1 MALEKFNKVGM
12 RDKKTKKVVIF
23 PKYSEIGDFCNGFAI
38 VTVEKYRN
46 GIKKT
51 LYGYLTEDGKEIPAI
66 YTKASEFYENGFAA
80 VERDGA
86 IGILLKDGT
95 EHLFKGATTIWP
107 CSGVEGIYKML
118 TWEGW
123 GYIKIRNGEY
133 TKLTEA
139 KYSVADDFIFSMAHV
154 AQGVYSGII
163 DENGKEVLPLKYGS
177 AEQLSENLFHVTFD
191 GKSVI
196 IDRNEDVLLEEV
208 EYVEIRKYT
217 KKAYAL
223 VHFKDGTSQF
233 MSDNGKLSGE
243 RKYNEMER
251 FISGMMKVV
260 NFTECGMAVGL
271 VNEEF
276 KELVAPFVPNENE
289 SLKIDEKLGVIVLQ
303 KDNEKFIINK
313 KGETIK
319 IS

>member
-1 MALEKFNKVGM
+1 
-12 RDKKTKKVVIF
+12 
-23 PKYSEIGDFCNGFAI
+23 
-38 VTVEKYRN
+38 
-46 GIKKT
+46 
-51 LYGYLTEDGKEIPAI
+51 
-66 YTKASEFYENGFAA
+66 
-80 VERDGA
+80 
-86 IGILLKDGT
+86 
-95 EHLFKGATTIWP
+95 
-107 CSGVEGIYKML
+107 ML
-118 TWEGW
+118 TREGW

-139 KYSVADDFIFSMAHV
+139 KYSEADDFKFGMAHV
-154 AQGVYSGII
+154 SKDVYSGII

-260 NFTECGMAVGL
+260 NFTECGMAVGV

>member
-12 RDKKTKKVVIF
+12 RDKETKKVVVF
-23 PKYSEIGDFCNGFAI
+23 PKFSSIGEFYNGFAI
-38 VTVEKYRN
+38 TKVITYRN
-46 GIKKT
+46 GIQKT
-51 LYGYLTEDGKEIPAI
+51 KYGYLSEYGVEIPAI
-66 YTKASEFYENGFAA
+66 YNQASNFYEEGFASI
-80 VERDGA
+80 ERDGV

-139 KYSVADDFIFSMAHV
+139 KYSVADDFIFNMAHV

-217 KKAYAL
+217 TTTFSNIGRVGIIGEYQKYIDKFLMLIAPESVEKIKCSACSFENNL
-223 VHFKDGTSQF
+223 VFSFTSSLESTEVEEEF
-233 MSDNGKLSGE
+233 CMKLREEGIEINVEGNGVHD
-243 RKYNEMER
+243 
-251 FISGMMKVV
+251 FIS
-260 NFTECGMAVGL
+260 
-271 VNEEF
+271 
-276 KELVAPFVPNENE
+276 EN
-289 SLKIDEKLGVIVLQ
+289 
-303 KDNEKFIINK
+303 
-313 KGETIK
+313 
-319 IS
+319 

>member
-12 RDKKTKKVVIF
+12 RDKKTKKVVVF
-23 PKYSEIGDFCNGFAI
+23 PKFSSIGEFYSGFAI
-38 VTVEKYRN
+38 TKVITYRN
-46 GIKKT
+46 GIQKT
-51 LYGYLTEDGKEIPAI
+51 KYGYLSEYGEEIPAI
-66 YTKASEFYENGFAA
+66 YNQASNFYEEGFASI
-80 VERDGA
+80 ERDGV

-107 CSGVEGIYKML
+107 CTGVYGIYKIL

-139 KYSVADDFIFSMAHV
+139 KYSVADDFIFNMAHV

-196 IDRNEDVLLEEV
+196 IDRNEEVLLEEV

-260 NFTECGMAVGL
+260 NFTECGMAVGV

-276 KELVAPFVPNENE
+276 EELVAPFVPNENE

>member
-107 CSGVEGIYKML
+107 CSGVDGIYKML
-118 TWEGW
+118 TREGW

-139 KYSVADDFIFSMAHV
+139 KYSEADDFKFGMAHV
-154 AQGVYSGII
+154 SKDVYSGII

-260 NFTECGMAVGL
+260 NFTECGMAVGV
-271 VNEEF
+271 VNE
-276 KELVAPFVPNENE
+276 ELVAPFVPNENE

>member
-107 CSGVEGIYKML
+107 CSGVDGIYKML
-118 TWEGW
+118 TREGW

-139 KYSVADDFIFSMAHV
+139 KYSEADDFKFGMAHV
-154 AQGVYSGII
+154 SKDVYSGII

-243 RKYNEMER
+243 RKDNEMER

-260 NFTECGMAVGL
+260 NFTECGMAVGV

>member
-107 CSGVEGIYKML
+107 CSGVDGIYKML
-118 TWEGW
+118 TREGW

-139 KYSVADDFIFSMAHV
+139 KYSEADDFKFGMAHV
-154 AQGVYSGII
+154 SKDVYSGII

-223 VHFKDGTSQF
+223 VHFKD
-233 MSDNGKLSGE
+233 NGKLSGE

-260 NFTECGMAVGL
+260 NFTECGMAVGV

>member
-1 MALEKFNKVGM
+1 MALEKFKKEGM
-12 RDKKTKKVVIF
+12 RDKETKKIVVS
-23 PKYSEIGDFCNGFAI
+23 PKFSEIGDFCNGFAI

-46 GIKKT
+46 GNKKT
-51 LYGYLTEDGKEIPAI
+51 LYGYLREDGKEIPAI

-80 VERDGA
+80 VEKDGV
-86 IGILLKDGT
+86 IGIILKDGT

-107 CSGVEGIYKML
+107 CSGVDGIYKML

-133 TKLTEA
+133 SELTEA
-139 KYSVADDFIFSMAHV
+139 KYSVADDFKFGMAHV
-154 AQGVYSGII
+154 SKDVYSGII
-163 DENGKEVLPLKYGS
+163 DENGREVLPLKYGS

-196 IDRNEDVLLEEV
+196 IDRNEEILLEEV

-243 RKYNEMER
+243 KKYNEMER

-260 NFTECGMAVGL
+260 NFTECGMAVGV
-271 VNEEF
+271 VNEDFE
-276 KELVAPFVPNENE
+276 ELVAPFVPNENE
-289 SLKIDEKLGVIVLQ
+289 SLKINESLGVIVLQ
-303 KDNEKFIINK
+303 KGNEKFIINK

>member
-12 RDKKTKKVVIF
+12 RDKETKKVVVF
-23 PKYSEIGDFCNGFAI
+23 PKFSSIGEFYNGFAI
-38 VTVEKYRN
+38 TKVITYRN
-46 GIKKT
+46 GIQKT
-51 LYGYLTEDGKEIPAI
+51 KYGYLSEYGVEIPAI
-66 YTKASEFYENGFAA
+66 YNQASNFYEEGFASI
-80 VERDGA
+80 ERDGV

-139 KYSVADDFIFSMAHV
+139 KYSVADDFIFNMAHV

-260 NFTECGMAVGL
+260 NFTECGMAVGV

-276 KELVAPFVPNENE
+276 KELVAPFVPN
-289 SLKIDEKLGVIVLQ
+289 
-303 KDNEKFIINK
+303 
-313 KGETIK
+313 
-319 IS
+319 

>member
-38 VTVEKYRN
+38 TKVITYRN
-46 GIKKT
+46 GIQKT
-51 LYGYLTEDGKEIPAI
+51 KYGYLSEYGVEIPAI
-66 YTKASEFYENGFAA
+66 YNQASNFYEEGFASI
-80 VERDGA
+80 ERDGV

-139 KYSVADDFIFSMAHV
+139 KYSVADDFIFNMAHV

-177 AEQLSENLFHVTFD
+177 AEQLSE
-191 GKSVI
+191 
-196 IDRNEDVLLEEV
+196 
-208 EYVEIRKYT
+208 
-217 KKAYAL
+217 
-223 VHFKDGTSQF
+223 
-233 MSDNGKLSGE
+233 
-243 RKYNEMER
+243 
-251 FISGMMKVV
+251 
-260 NFTECGMAVGL
+260 
-271 VNEEF
+271 
-276 KELVAPFVPNENE
+276 
-289 SLKIDEKLGVIVLQ
+289 LGR
-303 KDNEKFIINK
+303 
-313 KGETIK
+313 
-319 IS
+319 